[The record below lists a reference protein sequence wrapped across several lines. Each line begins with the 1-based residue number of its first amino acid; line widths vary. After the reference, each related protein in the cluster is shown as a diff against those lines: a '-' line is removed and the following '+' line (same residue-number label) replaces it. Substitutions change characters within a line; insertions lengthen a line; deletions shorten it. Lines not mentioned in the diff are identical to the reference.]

1 MLEILVSCVISS
13 IILLTSGN
21 LFCSY
26 FFKQDI
32 YKSKNFSE
40 HSIYGVIFLS
50 FLSLIINFFIPIGK
64 LVGTTILIISFVLF
78 LNLFLKTN
86 KKKQIILYI
95 FYTSVVTLALVLLA
109 NVNRPDA
116 GLYHLPYISLLNEN
130 KIILGSTNIH
140 FRFGHISSIQYLSAI
155 YNNYIFTTS
164 IITVPLASV
173 TAIILVYLTE
183 EFFLLFNSKKKL
195 SFIIF
200 LILIFSI
207 FSFNRYSSFGNDA
220 PAHLYYLILIIY
232 FLKIESLKECNLN
245 TFLKIFIITIFLATL
260 KLFLV
265 IIAIIPFFIFLSLKE
280 KKQILFNK
288 KIFIFSILGL
298 LWILKNLLVS
308 GCLLYPVQKTCFKNL
323 IYYDAER
330 TKETVYVSEAWAKG
344 WSDQK
349 EIILNYEKYNK
360 NFNWVKTWSNK
371 HLKKIIEKL
380 TPFLIFIFLIILI
393 LKYSK
398 VSTKEAD
405 QFEHV
410 SSHRLIELFL
420 INLFFLIF
428 WFLKFPIYR
437 YGMSFISLTIILV
450 SFVICSDKVLLTNKK
465 IFFSLIIIGFLSFFS
480 KNAIRIY
487 DNINIE
493 YFNYPWPKIYSLKT
507 EDLNN
512 EKKFLLLSN
521 KNKPI
526 YYYSKQELCM
536 YSASP
541 CSNYLLEKLDKKQI
555 YGYQLYWK
563 TE

>member
-1 MLEILVSCVISS
+1 MLEILVSCLISS

-40 HSIYGVIFLS
+40 NSIYGIIFLS

-64 LVGTTILIISFVLF
+64 LVGTTILIVSFFLF
-78 LNLFLKTN
+78 LNLLWRTD

-140 FRFGHISSIQYLSAI
+140 FRFGHISLIQYLSAI
-155 YNNYIFTTS
+155 YNNHIFTTS
-164 IITVPLASV
+164 IITIPLASV
-173 TAIILVYLTE
+173 TAIILIYLTE

-232 FLKIESLKECNLN
+232 FLKIENLKTCNLN

-265 IIAIIPFFIFLSLKE
+265 IITIIPFFIFLSFKK

-298 LWILKNLLVS
+298 LWILKNTLVS

-323 IYYDAER
+323 IYYDEKR

-349 EIILNYEKYNK
+349 EVILNYEKYNK

-371 HLKKIIEKL
+371 HLKKIFEKV
-380 TPFLIFIFLIILI
+380 TPFLIFIFLLILI
-393 LKYSK
+393 LKNSK
-398 VSTKEAD
+398 VSTKEGD

-410 SSHRLIELFL
+410 SKYRLIELFL
-420 INLFFLIF
+420 INLIFLIF

-437 YGMSFISLTIILV
+437 YGMSFIALTIILA
-450 SFVICSDKVLLTNKK
+450 SFVICSDRILLTNKK
-465 IFFSLIIIGFLSFFS
+465 VFFSLIIIGFLSFFS

-487 DNINIE
+487 NNVNTD
-493 YFNYPWPKIYSLKT
+493 YYDYPWPKIYSL
-507 EDLNN
+507 
-512 EKKFLLLSN
+512 
-521 KNKPI
+521 
-526 YYYSKQELCM
+526 
-536 YSASP
+536 
-541 CSNYLLEKLDKKQI
+541 
-555 YGYQLYWK
+555 
-563 TE
+563 